1 MTNWFER
8 LTVECQLEASAAHAL
23 QEDGFVVI
31 EGPVPRPAFDQLV
44 TTYDRV
50 MDEATEPDKRVG
62 RQNTRVHDLVNRAGA
77 FDGLYLYPPV
87 LAACCQVIRQPFK
100 LSNVLGRTLHP
111 QSEAEQLHVD
121 TAGDQKGWPILGFI
135 LMIDQFATVNG
146 ATRFVPGSHRR
157 PMSASEEPLE
167 SEVVP
172 ACGPQGAM
180 VVYNGSVLHG
190 HGSNR
195 TDRARRSIQ
204 GAFIRRNSAGF
215 GLADRISSETRQ
227 RIGPLAQYLIAL

>member
-121 TAGDQKGWPILGFI
+121 TAGDQKGWPMLGFI
-135 LMIDQFATVNG
+135 LMIDEFATVNG

-172 ACGPQGAM
+172 ACGPHRARWLSTTGRSCTATGRIARIERGGPFKGLSFAAT
-180 VVYNGSVLHG
+180 VRDSAWPTECPPKRGSV
-190 HGSNR
+190 S
-195 TDRARRSIQ
+195 DRWRS
-204 GAFIRRNSAGF
+204 
-215 GLADRISSETRQ
+215 T
-227 RIGPLAQYLIAL
+227 